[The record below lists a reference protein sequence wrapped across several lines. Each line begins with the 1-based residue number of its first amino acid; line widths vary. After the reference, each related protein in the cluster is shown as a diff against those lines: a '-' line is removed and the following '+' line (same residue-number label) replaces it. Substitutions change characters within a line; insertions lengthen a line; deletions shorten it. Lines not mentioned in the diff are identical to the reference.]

1 MRELEELQ
9 KEAGIKYDK
18 NFMEFCQQQGLSIS
32 LETNDV
38 VLGIFNKNEEV
49 KKYFTNPE
57 NISVLENFVDNP
69 NSIKESDKIN
79 DNIKND
85 VEKLLNDNEIKKL
98 LSSEPN
104 NDSLKAKFFDLLPNI
119 NLLKGFE
126 IKEKVNKEERN
137 FLENLDDYVKL
148 IENRQKEIENRL
160 EKLRERGVSN
170 SKKAH
175 SSPFKIVGKFT
186 KLVVEE
192 NESKRIRSSPNIR
205 RGI

>member
-1 MRELEELQ
+1 M
-9 KEAGIKYDK
+9 
-18 NFMEFCQQQGLSIS
+18 
-32 LETNDV
+32 
-38 VLGIFNKNEEV
+38 
-49 KKYFTNPE
+49 
-57 NISVLENFVDNP
+57 ENFVDNP

-126 IKEKVNKEERN
+126 INYQKANQEERN
-137 FLENLDDYVKL
+137 FLWCLDDYVNL
-148 IENRQKEIENRL
+148 IKERQKQIENRL

-175 SSPFKIVGKFT
+175 SSPFKIVGRFT